1 MMHDFSKPQPHVAS
15 REEIAKK
22 KKLPVYMLIIVG
34 GVPNC
39 TSCLY
44 GRGSFS
50 ESNCS
55 SDDIKSAVCTS
66 ECLVALTKTIYLKAH

>member
-34 GVPNC
+34 VFLIALLVYMVADHSANP
-39 TSCLY
+39 TAQVMI
-44 GRGSFS
+44 
-50 ESNCS
+50 SNLQS
-55 SDDIKSAVCTS
+55 VILNA
-66 ECLVALTKTIYLKAH
+66 

>member
-34 GVPNC
+34 VFLIALLVYMVADHSANP
-39 TSCLY
+39 TAQVMI
-44 GRGSFS
+44 
-50 ESNCS
+50 SNLQS
-55 SDDIKSAVCTS
+55 V
-66 ECLVALTKTIYLKAH
+66 LVNA

>member
-34 GVPNC
+34 VFLIALLVYMVADHSANP
-39 TSCLY
+39 TAQLMM
-44 GRGSFS
+44 
-50 ESNCS
+50 SNLQS
-55 SDDIKSAVCTS
+55 VILNA
-66 ECLVALTKTIYLKAH
+66 

>member
-34 GVPNC
+34 VFLIALLVYMVADHSANP
-39 TSCLY
+39 TAQLMM
-44 GRGSFS
+44 
-50 ESNCS
+50 SNLQS
-55 SDDIKSAVCTS
+55 VLLNA
-66 ECLVALTKTIYLKAH
+66 

>member
-34 GVPNC
+34 IFLIALLVYMVADHSANP
-39 TSCLY
+39 TAQAIL
-44 GRGSFS
+44 
-50 ESNCS
+50 SNMQS
-55 SDDIKSAVCTS
+55 VLLDA
-66 ECLVALTKTIYLKAH
+66 